1 MRNDIYIRFHTYRNV
16 CLLFAYILGKIQ
28 RFSVLYYF
36 SLLIGNIFYLADARR
51 GKKYVCVYYIY
62 CVCILHTMLKKSE
75 VFTTHRV
82 HSRVMHI
89 LKIIKLQNLQR
100 NIQYFF
106 HRLFHAK
113 VNKIHKTYCLI
124 SFL

>member
-1 MRNDIYIRFHTYRNV
+1 MIFILDSIHTEMSV
-16 CLLFAYILGKIQ
+16 CCLLTFWAKSKGFQYYT
-28 RFSVLYYF
+28 RYF

-51 GKKYVCVYYIY
+51 GKSLYVCTTYIVYAYCIQCRKSLRYLPYI
-62 CVCILHTMLKKSE
+62 
-75 VFTTHRV
+75 V

-89 LKIIKLQNLQR
+89 LKIIELQNLQR